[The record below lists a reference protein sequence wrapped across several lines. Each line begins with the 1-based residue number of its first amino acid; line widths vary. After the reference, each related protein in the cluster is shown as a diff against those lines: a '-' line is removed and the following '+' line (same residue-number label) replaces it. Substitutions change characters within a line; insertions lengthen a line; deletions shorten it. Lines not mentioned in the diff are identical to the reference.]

1 MKKLV
6 LSTLVLSVF
15 VFLSSCTS
23 SKLLQKEIRTIRGDL
38 FYELTTPIYS
48 DSIKHDVY
56 LNFIDYSNIDY
67 ETSVKRKSILIIPL
81 IFVNYVG
88 ESFNVTLGEGS
99 LKMNFREFLAQAIT
113 TECNSSTCFNLLDR
127 NDTVSKKGK
136 YILDV
141 KITHCQTSSRIK
153 LNNTS
158 ILWFDD
164 NLVYGTYVE
173 FNNEKDRPAYTD
185 LALDVNLSFD
195 SKIIYH
201 KSYLTAYKQ
210 VCGSSSIA
218 TAARTEVCLNNMTK
232 CLSFATKNIVEDVSK
247 DLHLVMLN
255 EK

>member
-1 MKKLV
+1 MFKNGSANILH
-6 LSTLVLSVF
+6 
-15 VFLSSCTS
+15 
-23 SKLLQKEIRTIRGDL
+23 IRH
-38 FYELTTPIYS
+38 
-48 DSIKHDVY
+48 SISPATRQINAAV
-56 LNFIDYSNIDY
+56 
-67 ETSVKRKSILIIPL
+67 
-81 IFVNYVG
+81 
-88 ESFNVTLGEGS
+88 
-99 LKMNFREFLAQAIT
+99 
-113 TECNSSTCFNLLDR
+113 C
-127 NDTVSKKGK
+127 TVSSVPFASPTPSLCATLTLTPPPIPIRKPVNKDTNSVVEPTDPRGI
-136 YILDV
+136 YPAYFPTIA
-141 KITHCQTSSRIK
+141 TSLK

-173 FNNEKDRPAYTD
+173 FNNEKVRPAYTD